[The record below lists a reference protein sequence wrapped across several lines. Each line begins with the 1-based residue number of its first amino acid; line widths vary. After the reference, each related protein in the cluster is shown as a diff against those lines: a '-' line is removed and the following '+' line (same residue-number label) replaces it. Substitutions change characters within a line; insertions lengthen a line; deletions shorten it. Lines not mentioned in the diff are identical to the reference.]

1 MTLITRR
8 RSLELAT
15 GLAATS
21 ALGLRPAAGAIPAAD
36 VQPPS
41 LPIENGAGLH
51 VLRPTKYV
59 DPDEA
64 IFLENT
70 RKFTDQT
77 HVPVKVDFVNWP
89 DMPTQTA
96 IAANTNAGPDIII
109 GFGPDPHLFSSKLI
123 ELSDI
128 AEYLGKRYGGWYN
141 LAELYGRKW
150 NTNNWIGL
158 PMGGSTGPCVYR
170 KSWVKQAG
178 FDTIPS
184 DLDQF
189 LKLCQGLKKI
199 DHPCG
204 FALSHAVGDAPGYAN
219 WLLWSHGAYLV
230 DEQGKVA
237 LDSPETRKAIDYAR
251 EMQPTMISGTMA
263 WDGASN
269 NKAFIAGQ
277 IGLTQNGV
285 SIYYVLKNS
294 KDKDLQERAADTN
307 HAVMPL
313 GAAKAAPKSALTLN
327 AMVFHYTKYPNAAK
341 EYLRFMMEAPQ
352 YDPWLTG
359 CLGYWCQPLKAYAAS
374 EVWTSDPKIAVY
386 RDALS
391 TAYYDGYKGPI
402 TAAAGAVLDNWVLV
416 DMFAKA
422 VTGAATPD
430 AALQDAVRAA
440 KRYYKS

>member
-1 MTLITRR
+1 MQALTRR
-8 RSLELAT
+8 QSLELGG
-15 GLAATS
+15 GLIAAA
-21 ALGLRPAAGAIPAAD
+21 ALGASRAGAAIPAAD
-36 VQPPS
+36 VKPPS
-41 LPIENGAGLH
+41 LPIEQGARLH
-51 VLRPTKYV
+51 ILRPTKYV
-59 DPDEA
+59 DADEM

-70 RKFTDQT
+70 RRFTDET
-77 HVPVKVDFVNWP
+77 GVPAKVDFVNWP

-96 IAANTNAGPDIII
+96 IAANTNAGPDVII
-109 GFGPDPHLFSSKLI
+109 GFGPDPHLFTSKLI
-123 ELSDI
+123 EVSDI
-128 AEYLGKRYGGWYN
+128 AEYLGARYGGWYS

-150 NTNNWIGL
+150 DGKNWIAL

-170 KSWVKQAG
+170 MSWVKQAG
-178 FDTIPS
+178 FDAIPS
-184 DLDQF
+184 DLNQF
-189 LKLCQGLKKI
+189 LQLCQSLKKI

-219 WLLWSHGAYLV
+219 WLLWSHDAYLV

-237 LDSPETRKAIDYAR
+237 LDSQETRRAIEYAQ
-251 EMQPTMISGTMA
+251 EMQPIMISGTMA

-269 NKAFIAGQ
+269 NKAYIAGQ

-294 KDKDLQERAADTN
+294 KDPELQERAADTN
-307 HAVMPL
+307 HAIMPM
-313 GAAKAAPKSALTLN
+313 GAAKAPPESALTLN

-352 YDPWLTG
+352 YDKWLSG
-359 CLGYWCQPLKAYAAS
+359 CLGYWSQPLKAYSQSAI
-374 EVWTSDPKIAVY
+374 WTSDPKLAVY
-386 RDALS
+386 R
-391 TAYYDGYKGPI
+391 TAMETPFYDGYKGPI

-430 AALQDAVRAA
+430 TALKDAIRAA
-440 KRYYKS
+440 KRYYKA